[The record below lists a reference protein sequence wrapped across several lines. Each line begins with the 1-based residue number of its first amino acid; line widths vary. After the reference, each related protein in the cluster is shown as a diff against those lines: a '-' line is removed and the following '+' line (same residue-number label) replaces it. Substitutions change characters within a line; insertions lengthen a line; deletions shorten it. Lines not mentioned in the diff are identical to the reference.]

1 MTRFALSLALLVT
14 LTTACRSNDAP
25 VETAPETPQPT
36 KLRLALNWFAEPEHG
51 GYFAA
56 REAWAERGL
65 EVEIVPGGPGVS
77 AIARVAAGEVDAG
90 IDNAD
95 IVALGRLQG
104 TPVVAVM
111 APMQDSPRCIMVHR
125 ASGITSLREIRN
137 VTLAMSPVGAFPTLL
152 QREAALEGVEIVPY
166 PGTVT
171 RFLVDTNYAQQ
182 AYSSSEPVVARAQGA
197 DPVCLPFSE
206 LGWNPYTSALLV
218 NEKTL
223 AERPEVVRSLVEG
236 AIIGWR
242 AYRNDPTVGNERIR
256 AMNPELAPEH
266 AAAMAE
272 EVGRLV
278 DGRDGAALGSM
289 TLARWTDVVAMLESL
304 GLAEPGAIDP
314 ARCFDARFLAGA
326 AP

>member
-1 MTRFALSLALLVT
+1 MTRFALSLILLST
-14 LTTACRSNDAP
+14 LTACRTND
-25 VETAPETPQPT
+25 TPPSPAAAEPGPI
-36 KLRLALNWFAEPEHG
+36 KLRLALNWFAEPQHG

-56 REAWAERGL
+56 LEAWRARGL

-95 IVALGRLQG
+95 IVALGRVQG

-125 ASGITSLREIRN
+125 ASGITSLRDIRN
-137 VTLAMSPVGAFPTLL
+137 LTLAMSEVGAFPSLL
-152 QREAALEGVEIVPY
+152 QREATLDGVEIVPY

-171 RFLVDTNYAQQ
+171 RFLVDTNFAQQ
-182 AYSSSEPVVARAQGA
+182 AYSVSEPVVARSQGA

-218 NEKTL
+218 NEKAL
-223 AERPEVVRSLVEG
+223 AERPHVVGALVEG
-236 AIIGWR
+236 AIEGWR
-242 AYRNDPTVGNERIR
+242 AYRADPAVGNDRIG
-256 AMNPELAPEH
+256 AMNPELEPEI
-266 AAAMAE
+266 AAAMAV
-272 EVGRLV
+272 EVGKLV
-278 DGRDGAALGSM
+278 DGREGAALGSM
-289 TLARWTDVVAMLESL
+289 TLSRWTEVVGMLESL

-314 ARCFDARFLAGA
+314 KRCFDARFLAGET
-326 AP
+326 P